1 MKASN
6 WVLSCLATLCLALIP
21 GVAAEEAE
29 QAPAPQDARLEF
41 LKALRGTWVSEVD
54 HAEMGEQVFEF
65 RVTAGGHAV
74 EEREMIGTPMEMLTV
89 YYLEGKDVV
98 GTHFC
103 VLGNR
108 PRVKAT
114 TRVENNTLTFA
125 CNGTPGNAKSHDE
138 EHVHGWSMRLDDDGR
153 LHYSAELVRDG
164 QVTEAPIVVL
174 TRRAETA
181 SR

>member
-1 MKASN
+1 MKVGN
-6 WVLSCLATLCLALIP
+6 WVLFCLVTLS
-21 GVAAEEAE
+21 VAAIPAAAAE
-29 QAPAPQDARLEF
+29 HTGHPAAPQDPRLEF
-41 LKALRGTWVSEVD
+41 LKGLQGNWVGQFGQD
-54 HAEMGEQVFEF
+54 EMGEQVFEF
-65 RVTAGGHAV
+65 RVTAGGHAI

-89 YYLEGKDVV
+89 YYLDGNDVV

-103 VLGNR
+103 MLGNR

-114 TRVENNTLTFA
+114 TLKNNTLTFA

-138 EHVHGWSMRLDDDGR
+138 EHVHGWSMRLDDDGQ

-164 QVTEAPIVVL
+164 QVTEAPTVVL
-174 TRRAETA
+174 TRRVETA